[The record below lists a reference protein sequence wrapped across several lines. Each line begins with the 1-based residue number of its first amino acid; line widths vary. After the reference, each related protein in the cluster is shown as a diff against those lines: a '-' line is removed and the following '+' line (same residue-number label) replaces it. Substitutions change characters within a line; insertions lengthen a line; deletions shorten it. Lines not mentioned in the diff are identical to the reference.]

1 MIIKLKLLK
10 RLFDRIRLTNFNP
23 ISRIHIPHKTI
34 WNMVKVILC
43 VDNKLLLGFNI
54 FETSY
59 NTLTLEYYD
68 KNNNMICVFDV
79 DEKIFSVAFRNDGL
93 NGWYTDLIDDE
104 IFSVKEI
111 KKQLKKFKNE

>member
-1 MIIKLKLLK
+1 MITKLKLLK
-10 RLFDRIRLTNFNP
+10 RLFNRLRLTNFNP
-23 ISRIHIPHKTI
+23 ISRIHIPYKTI
-34 WNMVKVILC
+34 WNMFKLILC
-43 VDNKLLLGFNI
+43 VDNKLLIGFKL

-68 KNNNMICVFDV
+68 KSNNMICVLDI
-79 DEKIFSVAFRNDGL
+79 DENTFSIDFRNDGL
-93 NGWYTDLIDDE
+93 NGWYTDWFHDE